1 MKGIKGFRVLVSI
14 LFGALSISV
23 HADIIAQW
31 TFNSVPPDADNAT
44 GTNTPAIGSGTASIR
59 GPITATYSD
68 GGTNDPAS
76 GTDDSGWATT
86 HYPSQGTSNK
96 IAGVQFNVSTV
107 DYSNIVVRW
116 DQRVTGSASKYY
128 RLQYS
133 TDGTSF
139 NDYPTPITAQVAA
152 TTATYYEAQTN
163 SLAAISG
170 VKDNPNF
177 AFRIVSEWEST
188 ATNSGTNGFVTL
200 GSTYSTSGTVR
211 FDYVTISGTLLPGAD
226 TPPTISSIGNQT
238 IRVNQSTEPLSF
250 TILDAEDPAT

>member
-1 MKGIKGFRVLVSI
+1 MKGIKGTCVLVFASM
-14 LFGALSISV
+14 LFCAHSV
-23 HADIIAQW
+23 YADVIAQW

-44 GTNTPAIGSGTASIR
+44 GTNLPAIGSGSASVL

-96 IAGVQFNVSTV
+96 IAGVQFNVSTL

-133 TDGTSF
+133 TDGSTF
-139 NDYPTPITAQVAA
+139 TDYPNPVIALVAA
-152 TTATYYEAQTN
+152 TSATYNEAQTN
-163 SLAAISG
+163 SLASIPG
-170 VKDNPNF
+170 VKNNPNF

-188 ATNSGTNGFVTL
+188 ATESGTNGFVTL
-200 GSTYSTSGTVR
+200 
-211 FDYVTISGTLLPGAD
+211 
-226 TPPTISSIGNQT
+226 
-238 IRVNQSTEPLSF
+238 
-250 TILDAEDPAT
+250 